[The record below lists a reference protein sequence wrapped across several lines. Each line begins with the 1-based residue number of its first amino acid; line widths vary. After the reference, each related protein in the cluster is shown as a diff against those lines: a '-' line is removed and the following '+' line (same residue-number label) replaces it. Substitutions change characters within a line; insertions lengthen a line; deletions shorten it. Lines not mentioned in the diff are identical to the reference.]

1 VADVVTKQLA
11 KCEVAAMDLTK
22 KINEAGNL
30 LMLGP
35 PEYAGAQA
43 GQIML
48 LKAEQLLRS
57 IVISS
62 DINDALRL
70 LAQEKLAA
78 AGR

>member
-1 VADVVTKQLA
+1 MFFSCFYSTISTKYTCL
-11 KCEVAAMDLTK
+11 
-22 KINEAGNL
+22 NL
-30 LMLGP
+30 PVHYSP

-70 LAQEKLAA
+70 LAQKKLAA